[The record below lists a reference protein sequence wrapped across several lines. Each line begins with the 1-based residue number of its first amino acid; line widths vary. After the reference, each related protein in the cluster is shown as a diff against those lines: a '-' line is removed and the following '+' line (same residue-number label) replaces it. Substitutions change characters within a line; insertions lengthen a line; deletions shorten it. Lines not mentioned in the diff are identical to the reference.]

1 MKRKLTSLLLCG
13 ALAASMMA
21 VPAAAE
27 STSDLSGELTLLHYL
42 TEDAKLQ
49 ALDDL
54 IAGFEA
60 ENPNVTVN
68 AEAVSYDNYLDVIK
82 LRLSS
87 GDAPDIMFG
96 GPGTYPELVN
106 AGYIMDLSDKDY
118 ISRVSEG
125 SLSLQKLDDKVYA
138 VPLGQTLYSTTKT
151 SSTTSDLPFRLPTQN
166 SLIPARL

>member
-82 LRLSS
+82 LVFHPATHRISCSAARALIRSS
-87 GDAPDIMFG
+87 
-96 GPGTYPELVN
+96 
-106 AGYIMDLSDKDY
+106 
-118 ISRVSEG
+118 
-125 SLSLQKLDDKVYA
+125 
-138 VPLGQTLYSTTKT
+138 
-151 SSTTSDLPFRLPTQN
+151 
-166 SLIPARL
+166 

>member
-27 STSDLSGELTLLHYL
+27 ETSDLSGELTLLHYL
-42 TEDAKLQ
+42 TEDAKLK

-68 AEAVSYDNYLDVIK
+68 AEAVSMDNYLDVIK

-106 AGYIMDLSDKDY
+106 
-118 ISRVSEG
+118 
-125 SLSLQKLDDKVYA
+125 
-138 VPLGQTLYSTTKT
+138 
-151 SSTTSDLPFRLPTQN
+151 
-166 SLIPARL
+166 